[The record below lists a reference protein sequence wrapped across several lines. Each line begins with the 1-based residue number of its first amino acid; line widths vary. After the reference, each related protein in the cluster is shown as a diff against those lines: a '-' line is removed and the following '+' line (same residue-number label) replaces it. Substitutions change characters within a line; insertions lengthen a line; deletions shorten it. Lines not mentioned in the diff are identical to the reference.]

1 MPYNG
6 LKKVIRTYTDLY
18 VVFGKKSRPGSK
30 NIFFVG
36 WQINESE
43 KPNIFKNFR
52 NKERATL
59 IFNRVSRGKIEPPKQ
74 LLKSD
79 PLKNRLYDWEDEY
92 AVSYARPVTKSE
104 ARALINRVSEDYG
117 MDSPEL
123 KWIETGE
130 DSTYFLAEHII
141 ELAHHNEAI
150 ILHEMA
156 HAITD
161 WNAERLD
168 RESTHHSPSYAWT
181 LIELYHRYLGLDL
194 QTLVQSANKYG
205 ILGDDNTE
213 RVHNLNQ
220 HYYFTPNSDLWRDSR
235 RLAQLENP

>member
-92 AVSYARPVTKSE
+92 
-104 ARALINRVSEDYG
+104 
-117 MDSPEL
+117 
-123 KWIETGE
+123 
-130 DSTYFLAEHII
+130 
-141 ELAHHNEAI
+141 
-150 ILHEMA
+150 
-156 HAITD
+156 
-161 WNAERLD
+161 
-168 RESTHHSPSYAWT
+168 
-181 LIELYHRYLGLDL
+181 
-194 QTLVQSANKYG
+194 
-205 ILGDDNTE
+205 
-213 RVHNLNQ
+213 
-220 HYYFTPNSDLWRDSR
+220 
-235 RLAQLENP
+235 